1 MSVNNKT
8 NELSEKV
15 KIFCYAIRNIRAVTI
30 FKLKGPSCKKNELH
44 VNSTWNTF
52 QRKNDDFN

>member
-44 VNSTWNTF
+44 VNST
-52 QRKNDDFN
+52 